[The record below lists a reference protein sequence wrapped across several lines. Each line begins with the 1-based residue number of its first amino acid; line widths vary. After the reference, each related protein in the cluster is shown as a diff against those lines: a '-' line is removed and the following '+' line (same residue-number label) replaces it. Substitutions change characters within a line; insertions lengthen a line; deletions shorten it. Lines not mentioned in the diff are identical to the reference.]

1 MVSDNTDADVCICV
15 FFVCNTCHLADLVTK
30 CLDRIYIKDRIY
42 VLYDNCQT
50 LESHTCINILL
61 LKLCI
66 VVVSIVIK
74 LGKYVVPYFHI
85 TVTVTTDCTTRLTA
99 AILFSTVIITSE
111 HGPQGPAPCSQKLS
125 SLPKRKIRSLSTP
138 ISLFQILNAS
148 SSSR

>member
-1 MVSDNTDADVCICV
+1 MSCCTAKQTTKHIATTFVRWQDTIRCHKCNRTDMVSDNTDADVCICV

-85 TVTVTTDCTTRLTA
+85 TVTVTTDCTTRLAA
-99 AILFSTVIITSE
+99 AILFSTVIIN
-111 HGPQGPAPCSQKLS
+111 L
-125 SLPKRKIRSLSTP
+125 
-138 ISLFQILNAS
+138 
-148 SSSR
+148 